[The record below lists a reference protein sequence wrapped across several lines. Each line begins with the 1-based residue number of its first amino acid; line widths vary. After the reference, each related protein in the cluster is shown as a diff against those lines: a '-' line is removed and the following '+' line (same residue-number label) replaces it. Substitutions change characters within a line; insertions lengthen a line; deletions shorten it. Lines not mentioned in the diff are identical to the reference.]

1 MYGKF
6 TYRKCNEGWNVRYQG
21 YMDDQP
27 RLLCY
32 IEKGA
37 EGWLIPLPNGP
48 LGPFKDRWAAGVAY
62 LKTLKDPVSEKLER
76 EIEARWR
83 QNHTYRRD
91 RSLTREQA
99 SAIYD
104 VLVQR
109 CKADNRDREK
119 ENFIYSHA
127 EREFTPHE
135 WRFGGVLGFG
145 GKFWNTESRWYV
157 SAYNENIDAETRL
170 IIAETNEVLQKM
182 FIDTFCNKTQEPA
195 VQPTP

>member
-6 TYRKCNEGWNVRYQG
+6 SYKKSNSGWAVHYQG
-21 YMDDQP
+21 YRDDQP
-27 RLLCY
+27 KLLCY

-48 LGPFKDRWAAGVAY
+48 MGPYKDRWAAGVAY

-76 EIEARWR
+76 EIEVRWR
-83 QNHTYRRD
+83 QHHVYRRN
-91 RSLTREQA
+91 RALTPEQA

-109 CKADNRDREK
+109 CKASDRDREK
-119 ENFIYSHA
+119 DNFAYSHTQ
-127 EREFTPHE
+127 REHIPHE

-157 SAYNENIDAETRL
+157 SAYSEDCDPETRL

-182 FIDTFCNKTQEPA
+182 FFDAFCNQTQESAVHPA
-195 VQPTP
+195 P